1 MLVAVA
7 ALIGQ
12 NTPLIKIAATGR
24 ATLRYRKGY
33 R

>member
-1 MLVAVA
+1 MLVAVK

-12 NTPLIKIAATGR
+12 NTALIKIVAVGR

>member
-1 MLVAVA
+1 MLVAVT

-12 NTPLIKIAATGR
+12 NTPLMKIAATRR